1 MKLPKLLVKKSSE
14 GKDKDVTDSIVDVEP
29 VKPIVSPERLR
40 LSVVRGDAKL
50 LETYALYEPW
60 AYAYIT
66 EDLATGT
73 INYVV
78 YEIGLTPQEES
89 VYKNIVDYIMW
100 ELEPPKIPIED
111 VREYISRF
119 ARRAIRLF

>member
-1 MKLPKLLVKKSSE
+1 MKLKLPKLLIKKSSE
-14 GKDKDVTDSIVDVEP
+14 GKDKDVIDSVVDVEP

-73 INYVV
+73 VNYVV
-78 YEIGLTPQEES
+78 YEIGLTPQ
-89 VYKNIVDYIMW
+89 
-100 ELEPPKIPIED
+100 
-111 VREYISRF
+111 
-119 ARRAIRLF
+119 